1 MENSKGGRP
10 TNEYAISINMAKELS
25 MVERNENGKLAR
37 QYFIQCE
44 ERLRSLPAPTKEQQI
59 LSVITMLQDDV
70 KKLECKIEED
80 TPKVEFHDVVTK
92 SHSVCTMAVAANV
105 AKLSYGRNILYQ
117 NLRRD
122 AVLISGGKRHNLPK
136 QRFINQGLFT
146 VDESK
151 FEIALVAS

>member
-1 MENSKGGRP
+1 MIKNNNEAGLELVPVQEVGGKQSVNARDLHEFLESKQDFSTWIKSRIKKYDFSEVAVFEVYHNSMENSKGGRP

-70 KKLECKIEED
+70 KKLKG
-80 TPKVEFHDVVTK
+80 KSVV
-92 SHSVCTMAVAANV
+92 
-105 AKLSYGRNILYQ
+105 IL
-117 NLRRD
+117 
-122 AVLISGGKRHNLPK
+122 
-136 QRFINQGLFT
+136 
-146 VDESK
+146 
-151 FEIALVAS
+151 